1 MSIDYFLVQFKKNKE
16 KDALVWNEKVFK
28 YEYLLDKIQFLEKKI
43 KELDIEKGSVVAIEG
58 DYSPNTIALFFV
70 LIEEKCIIVPIT
82 KAVGQKKN
90 DFIKISE
97 AEYIISIN
105 EKDEISFIVTN
116 QISSHAIIRKLK
128 RERNPGLILFSSGTT
143 GQSKASVHNF
153 EPLLKKF
160 SVKRHK
166 YRTISFLLY
175 DHIGGIN
182 TLLYTLSNAGCVI
195 TVKNRNPSNVLDVI
209 EKFKAE
215 LLPTTPTFLNMM
227 LLDTSLKASKL
238 KTLKLITYGTEPM
251 QEITLHNFNYKY
263 PHIKLLQTY
272 GLSEIGILRSKSKN
286 SNSLWVKIGGE
297 DFETRIVE
305 GLLEIKAKSAM
316 LGYLNAESP
325 FTDDGWFK
333 TGDQVQVDGEYVKI
347 LGRKSDIINIGGQ
360 KVFPTEIENVIQ
372 NVPDIDQVTVFSE
385 KNIIMGEIVCAKV
398 FSYKKIEKKIITKRI
413 KQYCIDKLQSFQ
425 VPSKIILSEFPLHN
439 QRFKTNRIKKKL

>member
-1 MSIDYFLVQFKKNKE
+1 MNEFKKNK
-16 KDALVWNEKVFK
+16 KQDALVWNEKVFN
-28 YEYLLDKIQFLEKKI
+28 YEYLLMKIDFWRKKI
-43 KELDIEKGSVVAIEG
+43 KEFNIKQGSVVGIEG
-58 DYSPNTIALFFV
+58 DYSPSTIALFFV
-70 LIEEKCIIVPIT
+70 LIEENCIIVPIA
-82 KAVGQKKN
+82 KVVGNKKSE
-90 DFIKISE
+90 FLKISQ

-105 EKDEISFIVTN
+105 ENDEILSNGIS
-116 QISSHAIIRKLK
+116 QIPSHKIILKLK
-128 RERNPGLILFSSGTT
+128 REGNPGLILFSSGTT

-153 EPLLKKF
+153 VPLLKKF
-160 SVKRHK
+160 SIKRNK
-166 YRTISFLLY
+166 YRTIIFLLY

-182 TLLYTLSNAGCVI
+182 TLFYTLSNAGCLI
-195 TVKNRNPSNVLDVI
+195 TVKNRNPSNVANVI

-227 LLDTSLKASKL
+227 LLDTSIKKSTL
-238 KTLKLITYGTEPM
+238 KTLKLVTYGTEPM
-251 QEITLHNFNYKY
+251 QEITLRNFNSKY

-297 DFETRIVE
+297 DFETRVVDE
-305 GLLEIKAKSAM
+305 LLEIKAKSAM

-333 TGDQVQVDGEYVKI
+333 TGDQVQIDGEYLKI

-360 KVFPTEIENVIQ
+360 KVFPAEIENIIQ
-372 NVPDIDQVTVFSE
+372 NITDIDQVTVFSE

-398 FSYKKIEKKIITKRI
+398 YSSKKIEKKIITQRI
-413 KQYCIDKLQSFQ
+413 KKFCKEKLLSYQ
-425 VPSKIILSEFPLHN
+425 VPSRIILSKFPLHN
-439 QRFKTNRIKKKL
+439 QRFKTNRSKINNDY